1 MRRKINQ
8 NTYSQTTSQ
17 YIKKPNLVYIYGSYQ
32 KEQAS
37 SDVKINPN
45 QTGNRT
51 NTYSNVQVNPPLVH
65 RNFDLRQYQQNL
77 KKININSGKTNI
89 IQKNQYHQQNNTNN
103 NRDRNKYIR
112 NVQKKDF
119 DLSISEEM
127 NKTVQYNNL
136 SYYYSP
142 NFKKNTDDAIKNKSG
157 NITNISEISKKI
169 LPSNGD
175 NSQKNGSEN
184 NSIFSYALSNV
195 HNNSYEKRNIRENIY
210 KQEPQKNGESLFNKM
225 DNLIKEIRTEIK
237 EMKDGRIQMDSLI
250 EEMKN
255 ERIASQNQMDSL
267 IGEMKSS
274 RIASQNQMN
283 SLIEEMR
290 SSRIASQNQMNSL
303 IGEMKKDRN
312 LSKKQHEELMGKFDL
327 IFGKP

>member
-51 NTYSNVQVNPPLVH
+51 NTYSNVQVNPFTH

-267 IGEMKSS
+267 IEEMRSS